1 MRNRVYIVPTF
12 VFGSWQQPAN
22 MTFAQLSLYCVA
34 MFVLV
39 LHLLLPLL
47 ERAAVAQLDGPA
59 VVDGVV
65 GSVHG
70 AAAAAAAAA
79 PVALVVFSFCL
90 AARPAR
96 RRRRLAARPPD
107 ADSPPAANNALVP
120 VNPLFVGG
128 RGQHLV
134 AAAPDQHRVDSLE
147 GEREA
152 RLHREEPQAEGDRGH
167 GPEARSPRVVHW

>member
-1 MRNRVYIVPTF
+1 
-12 VFGSWQQPAN
+12 

-107 ADSPPAANNALVP
+107 AVPPCYLQQSYCRNSN
-120 VNPLFVGG
+120 
-128 RGQHLV
+128 RQ
-134 AAAPDQHRVDSLE
+134 
-147 GEREA
+147 GERENVHVSTA
-152 RLHREEPQAEGDRGH
+152 KALVN
-167 GPEARSPRVVHW
+167 VVTVDIEIEFVFHLICPTP